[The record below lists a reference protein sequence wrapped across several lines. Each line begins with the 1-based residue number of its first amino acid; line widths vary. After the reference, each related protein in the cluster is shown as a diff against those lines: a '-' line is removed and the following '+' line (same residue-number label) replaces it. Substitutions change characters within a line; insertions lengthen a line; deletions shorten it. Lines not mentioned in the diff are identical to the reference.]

1 MSDSND
7 NGTLDGRPPIWA
19 GHLGPLV
26 VSDLDKAVD
35 FYRRLGLR
43 PATRRDDLV
52 SLEMRGGTHLVLL
65 LGDEQPTT
73 GPTSREAPFDL
84 MVDDLPAFRASIV
97 AAGIDPGPIEEAG
110 AHHRCWVTD
119 PDGHRIRIHDSHVTG
134 PV

>member
-1 MSDSND
+1 MTDRTSPASE
-7 NGTLDGRPPIWA
+7 DGRPPIWA

-26 VSDLDKAVD
+26 VGDLDEAVD
-35 FYRRLGLR
+35 FYRCLGFR

-65 LGDEQPTT
+65 RGDEESA
-73 GPTSREAPFDL
+73 GREAPFDL
-84 MVDDLPAFRASIV
+84 MVDDLPTFRASI
-97 AAGIDPGPIEEAG
+97 ASAGIDVGPVEVAG

-119 PDGHRIRIHDSHVTG
+119 PGGHRIRIHDSHVVG